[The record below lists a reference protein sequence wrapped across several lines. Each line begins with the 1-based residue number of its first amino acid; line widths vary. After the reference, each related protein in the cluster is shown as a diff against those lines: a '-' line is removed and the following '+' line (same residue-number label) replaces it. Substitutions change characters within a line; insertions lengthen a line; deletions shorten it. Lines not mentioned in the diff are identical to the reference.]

1 MCLTHVFNFK
11 YTINLQVVYKK
22 SLYRGYSDIDRVE
35 PHISGLTWRLVR
47 CEDIGYLPGNT
58 SSGRWVMRMANV
70 LAVLTLFLAF
80 TGCQA
85 VGETDISSITS
96 GKGTDQVVNNAV
108 KLPEP
113 ERDGEVSLE
122 QSLLGRRSVRSYT
135 KQPLTQAEV
144 SQLLWAAQGITDDA
158 GHRTAPSAGATYPLE
173 LYIVAGNVEEL
184 GAGIYHYLPAG
195 HELVY
200 ISGGDIRSDLY
211 DATLSQSAVKDGAIS
226 IVITAIYERTT
237 ERYGERGIRY
247 VHIEAGHATQN
258 LCLQATA
265 LGLGVVTIGAFEDE
279 RVSEVLDL
287 PENENPLY
295 VIPVGRK

>member
-1 MCLTHVFNFK
+1 
-11 YTINLQVVYKK
+11 
-22 SLYRGYSDIDRVE
+22 
-35 PHISGLTWRLVR
+35 
-47 CEDIGYLPGNT
+47 
-58 SSGRWVMRMANV
+58 MRMANV

-80 TGCQA
+80 TGCQTG
-85 VGETDISSITS
+85 GETDISSITS
-96 GKGTDQVVNNAV
+96 GKETDQVVNNAI

-113 ERDGEVSLE
+113 ELDGEISLE

-135 KQPLTQAEV
+135 KQPLTLAEV
-144 SQLLWAAQGITDDA
+144 SQLVWAAQGITDDA

-184 GAGIYHYLPAG
+184 GAGIYHYLPEG

-211 DATLSQSAVKDGAIS
+211 EAVLSQSAVKDGAIS

>member
-1 MCLTHVFNFK
+1 
-11 YTINLQVVYKK
+11 
-22 SLYRGYSDIDRVE
+22 
-35 PHISGLTWRLVR
+35 
-47 CEDIGYLPGNT
+47 
-58 SSGRWVMRMANV
+58 MRMANV

-85 VGETDISSITS
+85 IGETDISSITS

-135 KQPLTQAEV
+135 KQPLTLAEV
-144 SQLLWAAQGITDDA
+144 SQLVWAAQGITDDA